1 MLSSP
6 SGPCYPPGI
15 HIRQRILQPRTSPG
29 FRCPEFL
36 MGLHCIGMIDWTQS
50 PAPSLPQMLGR
61 YHMAQSLDPLITGL
75 VFQEWPAPALN
86 RPVRS
91 GPRGPP
97 GVIMHS
103 CHPANSSDLEIASQE
118 LETKTHPNAYFT
130 KCSQNLKKDWKEFP
144 QNVNTGSVSMLKV
157 GLWQTLWYT
166 HQNPLLCFLTYS

>member
-15 HIRQRILQPRTSPG
+15 HLSQRILQPRISPG
-29 FRCPEFL
+29 FQCPEFL

-61 YHMAQSLDPLITGL
+61 IHMAQSLDPLITDL
-75 VFQEWPAPALN
+75 VFQEWPAPVLSH
-86 RPVRS
+86 PVRS

-103 CHPANSSDLEIASQE
+103 CHPANSNDLEIASQE
-118 LETKTHPNAYFT
+118 LETKTQPNALLHKIFT
-130 KCSQNLKKDWKEFP
+130 KLKKDWKEFP

-166 HQNPLLCFLTYS
+166 HQNPLLCFLTHS